1 MQEKPYKSGFV
12 SILGRPNVGKSTL
25 INKIIGE
32 KIAIVSN
39 KPQTTRTNLQG
50 IKTGEDHQIVFI
62 DTPGYH
68 KAKDTLNRLMVQQAA
83 DSVDMADILILM
95 VQVDEHMGPELK
107 NLVKVLEGSKA
118 KKILVINKLDIFK
131 KEKAFLLAER
141 LFPVL
146 DFVEVVPIS
155 ARKGTNVDLL
165 VDLVVKHLP
174 EGMQMFDADEI
185 TTMPEKLL
193 IAEYI
198 REQVF
203 EQLEEELPYKIVVE
217 TEKVVDTEDGRM
229 EIDASIIVE
238 RDSHKGMVIG
248 KQGSR
253 LKEIGTKARLNL
265 EKFFGVKIHLALW
278 VKIRNDWGSKDDF
291 LRIQGLK

>member
-1 MQEKPYKSGFV
+1 MPEQIYKSGFV

-25 INKIIGE
+25 INSLIGE

-39 KPQTTRTNLQG
+39 KPQTTRTNIQG
-50 IKTGEDHQIVFI
+50 IKTGEDYQIVFI

-83 DSVDMADILILM
+83 DSIDMADILFLM
-95 VQVDEHMGPELK
+95 VQADEYIGPEFK
-107 NLVKVLEGSKA
+107 NLVKILEASKA
-118 KKILVINKLDIFK
+118 KKFLVINKLDIFK
-131 KEKAFLLAER
+131 KEKAVLLAEK

-146 DFVEVVPIS
+146 DFAEVVPIS

-165 VDLVVKHLP
+165 LELVVKHLP
-174 EGMQMFDADEI
+174 EGMPMFDSEEI
-185 TTMPEKLL
+185 TTVPEKML
-193 IAEYI
+193 IAEYV

-203 EQLEEELPYKIVVE
+203 EQLQDELPYRIVVE
-217 TEKVVDTEDGRM
+217 TESVEDTDDGRM
-229 EIDASIIVE
+229 EISASIIVE
-238 RDSHKGMVIG
+238 RESHKGMVIG
-248 KQGSR
+248 KQGAR

-278 VKIRNDWGSKDDF
+278 VKIRNDWADKDEF
-291 LRIQGLK
+291 LRIQGLR

>member
-1 MQEKPYKSGFV
+1 MQEKPFKAGFV

-32 KIAIVSN
+32 KIAIVSS
-39 KPQTTRTNLQG
+39 KPQTTRTNVQG
-50 IKTGEDHQIVFI
+50 IKTGEDYQIVFI

-83 DSVDMADILILM
+83 DSIDMADILFVM
-95 VQVDEHMGPELK
+95 VQADEYMGPEFK
-107 NLVKVLEGSKA
+107 NLIKILEASKA

-131 KEKAFLLAER
+131 KEKAFLLAEK
-141 LFPVL
+141 LFPML
-146 DFVEVVPIS
+146 DFAEVVPIS
-155 ARKGTNVDLL
+155 ARTGKNVDLL
-165 VDLVVKHLP
+165 VELVVKHLP
-174 EGMQMFDADEI
+174 EGMPMFGSDEI

-193 IAEYI
+193 IAEYV
-198 REQVF
+198 REQIF
-203 EQLEEELPYKIVVE
+203 EQLDDEVPYRIVVE
-217 TEKVVDTEDGRM
+217 TEKVEDTPDGRM
-229 EIDASIIVE
+229 EIDAAIIVD
-238 RDSHKGMVIG
+238 RDSHKGIVIG
-248 KQGSR
+248 KQGAR

-278 VKIRNDWGSKDDF
+278 VKIRNDWGEKDEF